1 MVKPS
6 DSHSNLCVFYFSVTV
21 SAKESDNSV
30 HAAIQSL
37 VRHLLQ
43 QKMKKKKFAAKG
55 GRFAKND
62 EEMDEK
68 NYVTISPLEIAE
80 KKEFIPLIVS
90 KVPEV
95 IIFNSCNKMCHY
107 NEIV

>member
-1 MVKPS
+1 M
-6 DSHSNLCVFYFSVTV
+6 

-43 QKMKKKKFAAKG
+43 QKMKTARLSLKG
-55 GRFAKND
+55 GMFSKN
-62 EEMDEK
+62 EEIEEK
-68 NYVTISPLEIAE
+68 NYVTISPLEVSE
-80 KKEFIPLIVS
+80 KKEFIPLIVT

-95 IIFNSCNKMCHY
+95 SCQYMYLFSRIHSYWLSTVGYFCLP
-107 NEIV
+107 

>member
-1 MVKPS
+1 MPS
-6 DSHSNLCVFYFSVTV
+6 DSCSNLWVFYFSVTV
-21 SAKESDNSV
+21 SAKDSDNSV

-43 QKMKKKKFAAKG
+43 QKMKKKRFTAKG

-62 EEMDEK
+62 EEIDEK
-68 NYVTISPLEIAE
+68 NYVTISPLEITE
-80 KKEFIPLIVS
+80 KKEFIPLIVC

-95 IIFNSCNKMCHY
+95 IIFYSCNKMCHQ
-107 NEIV
+107 NEMI

>member
-1 MVKPS
+1 MSKISTVVKTS
-6 DSHSNLCVFYFSVTV
+6 DSYLNLRMFCFSVTV

-43 QKMKKKKFAAKG
+43 QKMKKKRVTAKG
-55 GRFAKND
+55 GRFTKNE
-62 EEMDEK
+62 EEMEEK
-68 NYVTISPLEIAE
+68 NYVTISPLEITE
-80 KKEFIPLIVS
+80 KKEFIPLIVT

-95 IIFNSCNKMCHY
+95 IKFTTFNKL
-107 NEIV
+107 

>member
-1 MVKPS
+1 MVKTS
-6 DSHSNLCVFYFSVTV
+6 DLYLNLFYFSVTV

-43 QKMKKKKFAAKG
+43 QKMKKKRFAAKG
-55 GRFAKND
+55 GKFTKNE
-62 EEMDEK
+62 EEMEEK
-68 NYVTISPLEIAE
+68 NYVTISPLEITE
-80 KKEFIPLIVS
+80 KKEFIPLIVT

-95 IIFNSCNKMCHY
+95 IRFTTLVVIICD
-107 NEIV
+107 ITVDD

>member
-1 MVKPS
+1 M
-6 DSHSNLCVFYFSVTV
+6 

-43 QKMKKKKFAAKG
+43 QKMKKKRAAAKG
-55 GRFAKND
+55 GRFTKND
-62 EEMDEK
+62 EEIDDK
-68 NYVTISPLEIAE
+68 NYVTISPLEITE
-80 KKEFIPLIVS
+80 KQEFTPLIVT

-95 IIFNSCNKMCHY
+95 IIYHVACFNKMRWPNGAIFSSKNTVKFEDLRVHK
-107 NEIV
+107 

>member
-1 MVKPS
+1 MSKTSTVVKTS
-6 DSHSNLCVFYFSVTV
+6 DSYLNWCVFCFSVTV

-43 QKMKKKKFAAKG
+43 QKMKKKRFAAKG
-55 GRFAKND
+55 GRFTKNE
-62 EEMDEK
+62 EEMEEK
-68 NYVTISPLEIAE
+68 NYVTISPLEIRE
-80 KKEFIPLIVS
+80 KKEFIPLIVT

-95 IIFNSCNKMCHY
+95 IKFTTCNKL
-107 NEIV
+107 